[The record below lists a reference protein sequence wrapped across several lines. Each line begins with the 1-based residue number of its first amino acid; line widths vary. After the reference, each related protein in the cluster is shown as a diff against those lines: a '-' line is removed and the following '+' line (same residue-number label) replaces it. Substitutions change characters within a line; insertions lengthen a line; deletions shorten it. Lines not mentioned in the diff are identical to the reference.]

1 MAEPEYDIG
10 ICAVE
15 VSASKVGHCGSGP
28 SEEDAPSYHDRP
40 ESISAREDDACNRS
54 LPPYLTGVRE
64 PRHKQYGE
72 W

>member
-28 SEEDAPSYHDRP
+28 SEEDAPSQHDCSKSNS
-40 ESISAREDDACNRS
+40 EREGNAHNRS
-54 LPPYLTGVRE
+54 LPTYLTGILE
-64 PRHKQYGE
+64 LRHKQYDE